1 MAVPALCLPQPH
13 THPKECMGNMC
24 TPHHYE
30 REWSY
35 KCSIPPLRR
44 QDPTSRGRR
53 TQDFSEL
60 KGKLNWESSRVYLK
74 GSVKFSTVSTFIIF
88 LSVFNSLFPI

>member
-13 THPKECMGNMC
+13 THSQRNAWETCALLTTM
-24 TPHHYE
+24 

-35 KCSIPPLRR
+35 KCSTPPLRR

-53 TQDFSEL
+53 SQDFSEL
-60 KGKLNWESSRVYLK
+60 KEKLNWESSRVYLK
-74 GSVKFSTVSTFIIF
+74 GSVKFSTFIIF